1 MFVLFNWVILHNMF
15 SGNFWLTLPI
25 KTKTWPSGYKGLYMI
40 WSSSYDIMIV
50 VGYVEQ
56 ERKPENIWILV
67 KHIKKCNSCLSQEA
81 ISQAKISV
89 RALFSSL
96 VCQGFPLLPLS
107 CLSHASIISYISPV
121 LSLCHSKGPPSPH
134 STCYGATVLCSF
146 QNFFFHHP
154 AVPRDLIGSNWHIRM
169 LSAPFFIFGVPLI
182 LPKNHLKPA

>member
-96 VCQGFPLLPLS
+96 VCQGSPLLPLS

-121 LSLCHSKGPPSPH
+121 LSLCHSKGPPTPPWRINFKKNCFPTKKTYVES
-134 STCYGATVLCSF
+134 LKWFSF
-146 QNFFFHHP
+146 QFKCSIH
-154 AVPRDLIGSNWHIRM
+154 G
-169 LSAPFFIFGVPLI
+169 
-182 LPKNHLKPA
+182 

>member
-1 MFVLFNWVILHNMF
+1 
-15 SGNFWLTLPI
+15 
-25 KTKTWPSGYKGLYMI
+25 
-40 WSSSYDIMIV
+40 MIV

-96 VCQGFPLLPLS
+96 VSQGSPLLPLP

-121 LSLCHSKGPPSPH
+121 LSLCHSKAPPRPPM
-134 STCYGATVLCSF
+134 YA
-146 QNFFFHHP
+146 
-154 AVPRDLIGSNWHIRM
+154 
-169 LSAPFFIFGVPLI
+169 
-182 LPKNHLKPA
+182 